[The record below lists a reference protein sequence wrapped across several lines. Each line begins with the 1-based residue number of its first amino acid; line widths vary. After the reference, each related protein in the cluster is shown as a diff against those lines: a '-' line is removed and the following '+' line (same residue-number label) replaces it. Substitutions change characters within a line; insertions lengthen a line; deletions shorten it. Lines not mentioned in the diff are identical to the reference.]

1 VVDDEEYIRNVMSG
15 MLGFMD
21 WDVVEASDPDEA
33 LLALLKGDRFDLVVT
48 DLNSP
53 RYWGGVSLLQDIK
66 KLMPSGDMKVVLCSG
81 SLRDEP
87 MQNYRE
93 YGFDGAIEKPVYLSK
108 LTDALNILFPPKVTE
123 FIEQG
128 AEADLVGVA
137 A

>member
-1 VVDDEEYIRNVMSG
+1 
-15 MLGFMD
+15 
-21 WDVVEASDPDEA
+21 
-33 LLALLKGDRFDLVVT
+33 
-48 DLNSP
+48 
-53 RYWGGVSLLQDIK
+53 
-66 KLMPSGDMKVVLCSG
+66 MKVVLCSG